1 MAHLGMIPKRGKR
14 PQQPVLSL
22 GSKWVRADESG
33 LFRPAHEI
41 GDHVVVGQKLGVVAD
56 PYGET
61 ETPLLASCDGLII
74 GRANIPAVNQG
85 DALFHIARIDDA
97 AKLGAH
103 YDTLEKMLDEDEIL

>member
-1 MAHLGMIPKRGKR
+1 MVA
-14 PQQPVLSL
+14 
-22 GSKWVRADESG
+22 
-33 LFRPAHEI
+33 
-41 GDHVVVGQKLGVVAD
+41 GQKLGVVAD

-74 GRANIPAVNQG
+74 GRANIPSVNQG